1 MDTLPP
7 QSYRPPSLAPVAEL
21 RSIAE
26 RTIRRFVSGE
36 GVDGVDA
43 ARMAVLVL
51 DPPPVLPAAPQ
62 TGVCIVAR
70 YRGGYAGRLHPKHG
84 RWEVPGGTVEPGEHP
99 RFAAFRE
106 FVEETGLVP
115 IGLREVYVGQH
126 TGPKGPHT
134 ARVFVATVEGQHGLG
149 LTEDGRSV
157 EGVPWATLVGPDG
170 LYADTLRAAFPDGP
184 PRWR

>member
-7 QSYRPPSLAPVAEL
+7 QSYRPPSLAPGPEL
-21 RSIAE
+21 RALAE
-26 RTIRRFVSGE
+26 RVHRRFVSGE
-36 GVDGVDA
+36 EVDPVDA

-51 DPPPVLPAAPQ
+51 DPPSEPHA
-62 TGVCIVAR
+62 GVCVVAR

-84 RWEVPGGTVEPGEHP
+84 KWEVPGGTIEPGEHP

-134 ARVFVATVEGQHGLG
+134 ARVFVASVEGQHGAG
-149 LTEDGRSV
+149 QSEDGGPID
-157 EGVPWATLVGPDG
+157 GVPWARLVGPEG

-184 PRWR
+184 PGR